1 MTKVL
6 ALQCKY
12 YLILT
17 CKFRTFPSSVAMM
30 MLDAVPKGSTSLTTS
45 LSDQPLSASPEIS
58 TRPSCRNDI
67 RNLAGF
73 DNSKN
78 ETAELFIKSKFTCA
92 GAISLA
98 PPGGKESKVKRKS
111 RTTKKLHDIDNSTR
125 SNIPH
130 AFKLWGETR
139 RVWCDVPLPASFS
152 AACLLRGQN
161 EEDNMRQGCQI

>member
-1 MTKVL
+1 MMTKVL

-12 YLILT
+12 HLILT

-78 ETAELFIKSKFTCA
+78 ETELFIKSQFTWA
-92 GAISLA
+92 GAIGLA
-98 PPGGKESKVKRKS
+98 PSGGKESKVKRKS
-111 RTTKKLHDIDNSTR
+111 RTTKICTTLMTPPDRTFHTHLNCGAKHND
-125 SNIPH
+125 
-130 AFKLWGETR
+130 E
-139 RVWCDVPLPASFS
+139 CDVMFPYQRLFQ
-152 AACLLRGQN
+152 LLVCCRGT
-161 EEDNMRQGCQI
+161 MKKTTWGRGV